1 MPPIRLGTRGS
12 LLARS
17 QSALVAAE
25 IRRRRPDLQI
35 QSIVVKTTGDKI
47 TDRPLYEAGGKGL
60 FVKELEQ
67 ALLAGE
73 IDFAVHSCKDI
84 PVTMP
89 LLDSSDLI
97 IAAIPA
103 RADPRDVLISPH
115 STIDALPPHCVI
127 GAGSL
132 RRRCQLLAHRPD
144 LRIQSIRGNIDT
156 RVKKLRAGDFAATI
170 LAYAGLI
177 RAGLFDPSL
186 MHPLSLEEM
195 LPAPGQ
201 GALALQCRKD
211 DARTREVLAEL
222 DDPTS
227 RAAVDAER
235 SVVAALN
242 CDCHSPIAVHAR
254 IEDQTLH
261 LRAALGQRDGDP
273 PVRSAGADSPLA
285 DSAAAIAAVVRQLST

>member
-1 MPPIRLGTRGS
+1 
-12 LLARS
+12 
-17 QSALVAAE
+17 
-25 IRRRRPDLQI
+25 
-35 QSIVVKTTGDKI
+35 
-47 TDRPLYEAGGKGL
+47 
-60 FVKELEQ
+60 
-67 ALLAGE
+67 
-73 IDFAVHSCKDI
+73 
-84 PVTMP
+84 
-89 LLDSSDLI
+89 
-97 IAAIPA
+97 
-103 RADPRDVLISPH
+103 
-115 STIDALPPHCVI
+115 
-127 GAGSL
+127 
-132 RRRCQLLAHRPD
+132 

-211 DARTREVLAEL
+211 DANTRQVLAGL

-261 LRAALGQRDGDP
+261 LRALLGQRDGDP
-273 PVRSAGADSPLA
+273 PVRSASSDSPLA
-285 DSAAAIAAVVRQLST
+285 DSAAAIAAVVRKLSA